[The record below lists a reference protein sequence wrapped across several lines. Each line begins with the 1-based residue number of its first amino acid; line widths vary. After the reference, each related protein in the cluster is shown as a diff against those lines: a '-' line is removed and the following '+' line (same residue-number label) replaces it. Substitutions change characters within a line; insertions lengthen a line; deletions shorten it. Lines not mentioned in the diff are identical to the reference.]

1 MKFRRKYYNLFSKF
15 YDKFIQVHSGDKQ
28 EKIREYFVDLTGMD
42 NNSKVLDICCGTG
55 STLKYIKQKVNS
67 EKGICIGIDFSDGM
81 LEKAKEKIPEA
92 WFLLCSVAEMP
103 IKNHIFDVVT
113 CTFAFYELKGELVDR
128 TLLEI
133 KRVLK
138 KNGKFFM
145 MEHEIPEKF
154 IIRMLFYIRMF
165 SMGFKKGMNILKNEE
180 KIFRKYFKNVEKK
193 HSVSKNSKIW
203 VCYD

>member
-1 MKFRRKYYNLFSKF
+1 MKFRRKYYDIFSKF
-15 YDKFIQVHSGDKQ
+15 YDKFIQLHSGDKQ
-28 EKIREYFVDLTGMD
+28 EKIREYFAELTGVK
-42 NNSKVLDICCGTG
+42 NTSNILDICCGTG
-55 STLKYIKQKVNS
+55 STLKYLAKKVNS
-67 EKGICIGIDFSDGM
+67 ANGICVGVDFSKGM
-81 LEKAKEKIPEA
+81 LIKAKEKITGA
-92 WFLLCSVAEMP
+92 VFLLCSVTEIP
-103 IKNHIFDVVT
+103 VKNHTFDVVT

-145 MEHEIPEKF
+145 MEHEIPDKF

-165 SMGFKKGMNILKNEE
+165 SMGFKKGMTILKNEE

-193 HSVSKNSKIW
+193 HSLSKNSKIW